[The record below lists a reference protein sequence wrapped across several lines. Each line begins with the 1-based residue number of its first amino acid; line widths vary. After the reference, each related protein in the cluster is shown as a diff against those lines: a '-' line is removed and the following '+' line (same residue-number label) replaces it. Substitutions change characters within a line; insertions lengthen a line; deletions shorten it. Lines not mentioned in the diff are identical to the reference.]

1 MSTCVSAGANLATA
15 RGQLTI
21 DFLPPK
27 DLTGHRV
34 YPLEEEDLK
43 AMYMNNRAVESM
55 LEGRIDDAYWW
66 ARGALTYDPA
76 SVASYNT
83 LGVIYHRH
91 GNTQMAERAFRLAL
105 ERKPDNLVM
114 RNLVPVQAKLGGS
127 QESQVLAR
135 RLAAIQPE
143 PAFHYFTLGPGS
155 QDLTASIVSFGCCT
169 CHRSCKINPRQP
181 GGDGHSD
188 QCLVFISSAIS
199 SPPPWFSP
207 NSASSLPSETSP
219 APRAAG
225 GGWPKAPP
233 TPGSAAGPVDLIAPS
248 DGGAL

>member
-27 DLTGHRV
+27 DLTGYRA
-34 YPLEEEDLK
+34 YPLEEEDFK
-43 AMYMNNRAVESM
+43 AMDMNNRAVESM

-83 LGVIYHRH
+83 LGVIYQRH

-114 RNLVPVQAKLGGS
+114 RNLVPVQAKLGRS

-155 QDLTASIVSFGCCT
+155 QDLTASIVSFG
-169 CHRSCKINPRQP
+169 
-181 GGDGHSD
+181 
-188 QCLVFISSAIS
+188 
-199 SPPPWFSP
+199 
-207 NSASSLPSETSP
+207 
-219 APRAAG
+219 
-225 GGWPKAPP
+225 
-233 TPGSAAGPVDLIAPS
+233 
-248 DGGAL
+248 